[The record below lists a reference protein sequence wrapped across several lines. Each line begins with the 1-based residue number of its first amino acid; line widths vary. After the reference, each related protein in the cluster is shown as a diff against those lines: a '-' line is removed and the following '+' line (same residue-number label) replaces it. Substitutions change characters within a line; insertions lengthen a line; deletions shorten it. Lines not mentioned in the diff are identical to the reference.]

1 MNSRLFADN
10 KQGNKLKNNQ
20 SVARKRNLN
29 KVIKAREAETDR
41 ETEREK
47 VTRIRPNMIV
57 KGISIVCVTST
68 QKRIETTSIQ
78 IQIQIE
84 VN

>member
-1 MNSRLFADN
+1 M
-10 KQGNKLKNNQ
+10 
-20 SVARKRNLN
+20 
-29 KVIKAREAETDR
+29 IKAREAETDR

-47 VTRIRPNMIV
+47 VTRMRPNMIV